1 MHLAQFHA
9 EFPPIALYDHH
20 NRAVEL
26 DALFDRRNNV
36 VFAFFF
42 THCVSVCS
50 TITESLKS
58 LQPELPAGTLIAMI
72 SIDPDTDTPDLL
84 RGYIEQ
90 HGINERNWYL
100 LTGDN
105 RQIVKFQKSFE
116 AYRGNKMNHSAS
128 LFVKRSNS
136 DLVTEFTHDFAAIAD
151 FLNEKH
157 SDLDS

>member
-1 MHLAQFHA
+1 MHRAEFTA
-9 EFPPIALYDHH
+9 EFPPIALYDQH
-20 NRAVEL
+20 NQAVEL
-26 DALFDRRNNV
+26 GSLFDRRNNV

-42 THCVSVCS
+42 THCISVCS

-72 SIDPDTDTPDLL
+72 SIDPDTDTPELL
-84 RGYIEQ
+84 GAYVKRHQ
-90 HGINERNWYL
+90 INDQDWYL

-105 RQIVKFQKSFE
+105 HKIIQFQKSFE

-136 DLVTEFTHDFAAIAD
+136 DRVTEFTRDFADIAA
-151 FLNEKH
+151 FLKPRQ
-157 SDLDS
+157 SAS